1 MPCIGLASHQ
11 GSTYYGV
18 FLLFLLAIILS
29 EPGVTGNKYCMDG
42 FNSRN
47 EQSNEVPQCWRGR
60 GCSVN
65 PVLDRGPQVYSM
77 KRRNKPCPGRQY
89 VLKHLSW
96 LIWKAG
102 ILLRLPGE
110 KERVHHAGTYS
121 PLAHLADPIFS
132 NPDRS
137 LGWLRLPL
145 LGMTKAVILKKS
157 EKNEDA
163 YLALED
169 TFSVFWLNSS
179 LYSVDVAT
187 LHSNGQWYFLFFINW
202 IHTYTYYTHTHACV
216 SVYSLNLKT
225 IKQWG
230 IRGT

>member
-110 KERVHHAGTYS
+110 KERVHHAGTCS

-169 TFSVFWLNSS
+169 TYSPSS
-179 LYSVDVAT
+179 DWIHPYIQLMLLLYTVTVSDT
-187 LHSNGQWYFLFFINW
+187 FYFLS
-202 IHTYTYYTHTHACV
+202 TEYTHTHITHMPVFLFTV
-216 SVYSLNLKT
+216 S
-225 IKQWG
+225 I
-230 IRGT
+230 